1 VGRVGGVT
9 SGRSRRLLNASRQEV
24 IIMTDEQAEDH
35 ISLVIW
41 KDKGQKENWVGMGKK
56 IGARWGSRPQKGR

>member
-1 VGRVGGVT
+1 
-9 SGRSRRLLNASRQEV
+9 LNASRQEV

-56 IGARWGSRPQKGR
+56 IGVRWGSRPQKGR

>member
-1 VGRVGGVT
+1 
-9 SGRSRRLLNASRQEV
+9 
-24 IIMTDEQAEDH
+24 MTDEQAEDH

-56 IGARWGSRPQKGR
+56 IGARRGSRPQKGR